1 VRCRIIQQAVGLE
14 KFLSNFRRESRS
26 AAQARHPAK
35 ATRRAEKKQDFSVFF
50 PPKAEF

>member
-14 KFLSNFRRESRS
+14 KSVSNFRRESRS
-26 AAQARHPAK
+26 AAQAK